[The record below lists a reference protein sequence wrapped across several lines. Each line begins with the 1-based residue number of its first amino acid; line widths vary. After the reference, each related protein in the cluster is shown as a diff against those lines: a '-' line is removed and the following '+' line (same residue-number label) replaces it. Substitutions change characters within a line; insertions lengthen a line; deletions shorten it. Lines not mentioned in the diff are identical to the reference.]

1 MEENGIGRKNK
12 KNRTRQGSKKIQDN
26 IQHKAKDKI
35 KDLVVMLGD
44 KRDEMEITGRRA
56 DRKM

>member
-44 KRDEMEITGRRA
+44 KRDEMEITGRRV